1 MNLQLK
7 ALKAIYDKKPH
18 LVAKYISAGL
28 TGNLL
33 NFKDGVLLRAAITS
47 NQPEIAKAILNAGAN
62 GFVLKGEAYAAAFK
76 LNNPALIEIMRDWA
90 ERNKSELN
98 TIPGLDR
105 KLGLDSVESRE

>member
-33 NFKDGVLLRAAITS
+33 NFRDGVLLRAAITS
-47 NQPEIAKAILNAGAN
+47 NQPEIAKAILDAGAN

-76 LNNPALIEIMRDWA
+76 LNNRK
-90 ERNKSELN
+90 R
-98 TIPGLDR
+98 PGNYTYLLKFHGNR
-105 KLGLDSVESRE
+105 LSISGAGWHSSLRQAMM